1 MPPDPHL
8 HEFTMIQRA
17 IRATAAKGMYD
28 EAQRLLLKLLEIA
41 PEDANYSRTKWRFAA
56 ELVKTAVIQQKRAVA
71 TEIARLAESK
81 IDPAHPTSP
90 ELEGMARATGDVT
103 SRYAKA
109 TAHPY

>member
-1 MPPDPHL
+1 ML
-8 HEFTMIQRA
+8 QRA
-17 IRATAAKGMYD
+17 IRATAGKGMFT

-81 IDPAHPTSP
+81 IDPAHLTSA
-90 ELEGMARATGDVT
+90 ELEVMARATGDVT
-103 SRYAKA
+103 SL
-109 TAHPY
+109 